1 MNILI
6 VLPILIPLFTGIL
19 TILMPGRTQKLV
31 SITGAFIYLVCSVL
45 LGRCAIN
52 DGIQVMHIGNWPAP
66 FGISFVV
73 DIFSSIMIF
82 ATGLTGFVISLFVYH
97 NLDEERHRFGFNAL
111 LHFLLMGV
119 SGAFITGDIFNMY
132 VWFEVLLISS
142 FVLTALGGERAQI
155 EGAVKYVT
163 INLMSSTFFLIGI
176 ALLYSNLGT
185 LNLADLAVEASEK
198 GHNHLIVAASLLL
211 LIAFGIKAGVFPLYF
226 WLPASYHTPPAAV
239 TALFAG
245 LLTKVGVYSLIRI
258 FTLIFAEQWDFLYI
272 IFAIIAGATM
282 FFGVIGAA
290 VQYNFRRLLSFHIIS
305 QIGYMIMGLALFTKL
320 ALAGAVFFLFH
331 NIVVKMN
338 LFLISGFINH
348 FRKTFDLKKLG
359 GLFNVQPFLA
369 ALFMISAFA
378 LAGIPPLSGFWAK
391 FLLVRG
397 GLDAGAIAL
406 VVTSLVVSM
415 LTLFSMT
422 KIWSE
427 VFWKKDPSGE
437 NKPFEKGRAYYMQL
451 APILFLTAIVLLM
464 SLYTEPFLDIA
475 FQAADQL
482 KNPQLYIEAVLERG
496 PR

>member
-1 MNILI
+1 MNVLI
-6 VLPILIPLFTGIL
+6 VLPILIPLFTAIF
-19 TILMPGRTQKLV
+19 TILMPGRLQKLV
-31 SITGAFIYLVCSVL
+31 SIAGAFTYLVCSVFL
-45 LGRCAIN
+45 AKSALN

-82 ATGLTGFVISLFVYH
+82 ATGVTGFVISLFVYH
-97 NLDEERHRFGFNAL
+97 NLDEQRHRFGFNAL

-142 FVLTALGGERAQI
+142 FVLIALGGERPQI

-176 ALLYSNLGT
+176 AILYSNLGT
-185 LNLADLAVEASEK
+185 LNLADLAVEVSQK
-198 GHNHLIVAASLLL
+198 GQNHLIVAASLLL
-211 LIAFGIKAGVFPLYF
+211 MIAFGIKAGVFPLYF

-245 LLTKVGVYSLIRI
+245 LLTKVGVYSLIRT
-258 FTLIFAEQWDFLYI
+258 FTLVFADRWELTHT
-272 IFAIIAGATM
+272 IFAIIAGCTM

-331 NIVVKMN
+331 NIIVKMN
-338 LFLISGFINH
+338 LFLMSGFINH
-348 FRKTFDLKKLG
+348 YRKTFDLKKLG
-359 GLFNVQPFLA
+359 GLFKTQPFLSV
-369 ALFMISAFA
+369 LFMLSAFA

-391 FLLVRG
+391 FLLIKG
-397 GLDAGAIAL
+397 GLDVDAIAL
-406 VVTSLVVSM
+406 VVTSVVVSV

-427 VFWKKDPSGE
+427 VFWKASPSGE
-437 NKPFEKGRAYYMQL
+437 IKPFKKGKAYYSQL
-451 APILFLTAIVLLM
+451 APILFLTGIILLM
-464 SLYTEPFLDIA
+464 SFYTEPFLNIA
-475 FQAADQL
+475 FQAAEQL
-482 KNPQLYIEAVLERG
+482 KNPQLYIDAVLSRG
-496 PR
+496 QQ